1 MTMADLLG
9 VDVEDLGSLGA
20 GDFHETAR
28 IHLARILTEGGK
40 QHSVMAH

>member
-20 GDFHETAR
+20 GDLHEAAR
-28 IHLARILTEGGK
+28 IHLPGVLSEEGR
-40 QHSVMAH
+40 QPR